1 MFKSQVVIPVHF
13 EPCMLVRP
21 ALWIPVIIAI
31 GKAKYGVEYGRDTD
45 YKEIKRTEN
54 LTVHRVS
61 IKLVCYDLI
70 APRAAVGYICER
82 PEADA
87 TRHLWCSEAD
97 IKVSVTYDCEP
108 AHERE
113 HHDSNEELW

>member
-1 MFKSQVVIPVHF
+1 MFISEIAILVHF
-13 EPCMLVRP
+13 ESRVLVRP

-31 GKAKYGVEYGRDTD
+31 SKAKYGVEYGRDAD

-82 PEADA
+82 SEADA
-87 TRHLWCSEAD
+87 TRHLRCPEAD
-97 IKVSVTYDCEP
+97 IKVSVTYDCEL

-113 HHDSNEELW
+113 HHNSNEELW